1 MEPWRSDPPDG
12 SIITRIFL
20 DKELNGTLNFRSSRR
35 SNHHKRLHGNRK
47 SISDHQDFQQIK
59 DRIIKTFNKSKNPK
73 DCIIKTLN
81 KSKAAQRAQK
91 AVYVRKRRITC
102 AKDNRY
108 TYVKVAQHAQKP
120 YTNVRKSRI
129 CTQNPYTNVRKSC
142 KTYENPHTFSQT
154 VCRRFVKIKK

>member
-12 SIITRIFL
+12 SIITRRFL

-120 YTNVRKSRI
+120 YTNVRKS
-129 CTQNPYTNVRKSC
+129 C